1 MIDYTA
7 SEADIAFVLKH
18 IGRPERLAEW
28 SDETAEDVIPALAKF
43 INAEIAPLDL
53 IGDEVGAKL
62 KNGRVRMPPEMVTAY
77 KRYAEAGWPGLCAP
91 EEFGGMDLPHV
102 FGAVLADM
110 LAGACISYEMVLSLA
125 QGCIRTIK
133 ASGSADQK
141 ARLLPQLVSG
151 EWMAT
156 MCLTEPDA
164 GSDLGRIK
172 TLAVPGATPDGDGY
186 AISGA
191 KIFISGGDHDYT
203 DNVIHLVLARTPDA
217 APGVRGLSLFA
228 CPAVLPDGTRNTVQT
243 VRIEEKMGMHGSP
256 TCQMAFDGARGELLG
271 EEGKGLAAMF
281 TMMNAER
288 LDVSLQAVGQM
299 DVAFQ
304 RARAH
309 AAGRRQGTTSEGTA
323 LITQHGDVQRMLL
336 DIYAHAM
343 GCRAM
348 VYKTFV
354 DMDLGADQGLLD
366 ILTPTC
372 KAFATDAV
380 NATSSLAVQIH
391 GGYGFCKEYRV
402 EQIMRDA
409 RIMAIYEGTNG
420 VLATG
425 VARRAIRAKDGAAAA
440 AFADLVSTGET
451 SMELADAIEDWR
463 QATATMQ
470 TRGDIG
476 PSVNDY
482 MRLTGL
488 VYFGRVWADMEAAA
502 DQAPEPALLRAAAAH
517 VRSRLLP
524 EAALLRRRILNPEPT
539 HDAALFAA

>member
-7 SEADIAFVLKH
+7 SEAEIAFVLKH
-18 IGRPERLAEW
+18 TSRPERLPDW
-28 SDETAEDVIPALAKF
+28 SDDLAEALISALGRF
-43 INAEIAPLDL
+43 INTEIAPLDM
-53 IGDEVGAKL
+53 IGEEQGARL
-62 KNGRVRMPPEMVTAY
+62 ENGRVRMPPEMVTAY
-77 KRYAEAGWPGLCAP
+77 KRYAEAGWTGLCAP
-91 EEFGGMDLPHV
+91 EEFGGQELPHIL
-102 FGAVLADM
+102 GAVLADM

-125 QGCIRTIK
+125 QGCIRTVS
-133 ASGSADQK
+133 ASGNEDQK
-141 ARLLPQLVSG
+141 ARLLPPLVSG
-151 EWMAT
+151 EWMAS

-172 TLAVPGATPDGDGY
+172 TTATPEGNGY
-186 AISGA
+186 TLSGN

-203 DNVIHLVLARTPDA
+203 DNVLHLVLARTPDA

-228 CPAVLPDGTRNTVQT
+228 CPAVLPNGTRNTVQT

-256 TCQMAFDGARGELLG
+256 TCQMAFDCAQAELLG
-271 EEGKGLAAMF
+271 KEGQGLATMF

-288 LDVSLQAVGQM
+288 LDVTLQAVGQM

-304 RARAH
+304 RARTH
-309 AAGRRQGTTSEGTA
+309 AAGRRQGTTPQGTA
-323 LITQHGDVQRMLL
+323 LITEHGDVQRMLL
-336 DIYAHAM
+336 DIYAYTL

-348 VYKTFV
+348 AYRTFV

-380 NATSSLAVQIH
+380 NAASSQAVQIH

-402 EQIMRDA
+402 EQIMRDS

-425 VARRAIRAKDGAAAA
+425 VARRAIRANDGAAAN
-440 AFADLVSTGET
+440 AFVELVAEGPT
-451 SMELADAIEDWR
+451 SLELADAIDAWKAATKAM
-463 QATATMQ
+463 QASA
-470 TRGDIG
+470 DIG
-476 PSVNDY
+476 PSATDY

-488 VYFGRVWADMEAAA
+488 VYFGRVWADLEAAA
-502 DQAPEPALLRAAAAH
+502 DEAPEPELLRAAAAH
-517 VRSRLLP
+517 VRARILP
-524 EAALLRRRILNPEPT
+524 EAGLLRHLILNPEPT
-539 HDAALFAA
+539 HSAAIFAA

>member
-1 MIDYTA
+1 MINYTA
-7 SEADIAFVLKH
+7 SEAEIAFVLKH
-18 IGRPERLAEW
+18 IGRPERLPEW
-28 SDETAEDVIPALAKF
+28 SDDLADDLIPALGKF

-53 IGDEVGAKL
+53 IGEEQGAVL
-62 KNGRVRMPPEMVTAY
+62 KDRRVKMPPEMVTAY
-77 KRYAEAGWPGLCAP
+77 KRYCEAGWPGLCAP
-91 EEFGGMDLPHV
+91 ADFGGMDLPHV

-133 ASGSADQK
+133 ASGSDEQK

-151 EWMAT
+151 EWMAS
-156 MCLTEPDA
+156 MCLTEPEA

-172 TLAVPGATPDGDGY
+172 TMATPDGEGY
-186 AISGA
+186 AISGP

-203 DNVIHLVLARTPDA
+203 DNVLHLVLARTPDA

-228 CPAVLPDGTRNTVQT
+228 CPAVLPDGTRNSVET
-243 VRIEEKMGMHGSP
+243 VRLEEKMGMHGSP

-304 RARAH
+304 RSRVH
-309 AAGRRQGTTSEGTA
+309 AAGRRQGTTAEGTA
-323 LITQHGDVQRMLL
+323 LITEHGDVQRMLL
-336 DIYAHAM
+336 DIYAHTM

-391 GGYGFCKEYRV
+391 GGYGFCQEYRV
-402 EQIMRDA
+402 EQIMRDS

-425 VARRAIRAKDGAAAA
+425 VARRAIRANGGAAAE
-440 AFADLVSTGET
+440 AFADLVSAGET
-451 SMELADAIEDWR
+451 SDALQEAIDHWR
-463 QATATMQ
+463 EATTAMQ
-470 TRGDIG
+470 TRADIG

-488 VYFGRVWADMEAAA
+488 VYFGRAWAELEAAA
-502 DQAPEPALLRAAAAH
+502 DHAPEPTLLRAAAAH
-517 VRSRLLP
+517 VRNRLLP
-524 EAALLRRRILNPEPT
+524 EAALLKRRILSPEPT
-539 HDAALFAA
+539 HDAAIFAA

>member
-7 SEADIAFVLKH
+7 SEAEIAFVLKH
-18 IGRPERLAEW
+18 IGRPDRLPDWNDDLAEV
-28 SDETAEDVIPALAKF
+28 VIPALARF
-43 INAEIAPLDL
+43 INTEIAPLDM
-53 IGDEVGAKL
+53 IGEDQGARL
-62 KNGRVRMPPEMVTAY
+62 ENGRVRMPPEMVAAY
-77 KRYAEAGWPGLCAP
+77 QRYSEAGWPGLCAP
-91 EEFGGMDLPHV
+91 EPYGGQELPHIL
-102 FGAVLADM
+102 GAVLADM

-125 QGCIRTIK
+125 QGCIRTIS
-133 ASGSADQK
+133 ASGNDDQK
-141 ARLLPQLVSG
+141 ARLLPPLVSG

-172 TLAVPGATPDGDGY
+172 TTATPDDNGY
-186 AISGA
+186 ALSGT

-203 DNVIHLVLARTPDA
+203 DNILHLVLARAPDA
-217 APGVRGLSLFA
+217 APGMRGLSLFA

-243 VRIEEKMGMHGSP
+243 VRIEEKMGMHASP
-256 TCQMAFDGARGELLG
+256 TCQMAFDAARGELLG

-288 LDVSLQAVGQM
+288 LDVALQAVGQM

-304 RARAH
+304 RARTH
-309 AAGRRQGTTSEGTA
+309 ATGRRQGTTAKGVS
-323 LITQHGDVQRMLL
+323 LITEHGDVQRMLL
-336 DIYAHAM
+336 DIYAYAM

-348 VYKTFV
+348 VYRTFV
-354 DMDLGADQGLLD
+354 DMDLGADQALLD

-380 NATSSLAVQIH
+380 NAASSQAVQIH

-402 EQIMRDA
+402 EQIMRDS

-425 VARRAIRAKDGAAAA
+425 IARRAIRANGGAAAD
-440 AFADLVSTGET
+440 AFADLVENGPS
-451 SMELADAIEDWR
+451 SMELADAIDAWKA
-463 QATATMQ
+463 ATRVMQ
-470 TRGDIG
+470 STTDIG
-476 PSVNDY
+476 PSVADY

-502 DQAPEPALLRAAAAH
+502 DAAPEPELLRAAAAH
-517 VRSRLLP
+517 VRSRILP
-524 EAALLRRRILNPEPT
+524 EAGLLRQRILNPEPT
-539 HDAALFAA
+539 HPAAIFAA

>member
-7 SEADIAFVLKH
+7 SEAEIAFVLKH
-18 IGRPERLAEW
+18 IGRPERLPDW
-28 SDETAEDVIPALAKF
+28 SDDLAEAVIPALGRF
-43 INAEIAPLDL
+43 INTEIAPLDM
-53 IGDEVGAKL
+53 IGEEHGARL
-62 KNGRVRMPPEMVTAY
+62 ENGRVRMPPGMVAAY
-77 KRYAEAGWPGLCAP
+77 KRYADAGWPGLCAP
-91 EEFGGMDLPHV
+91 EEFGGQELPHIL
-102 FGAVLADM
+102 GAVLADM

-125 QGCIRTIK
+125 QGCIRTLN
-133 ASGSADQK
+133 ASGNDDQK
-141 ARLLPQLVSG
+141 ARLLPPLVSG
-151 EWMAT
+151 EWMAS

-172 TLAVPGATPDGDGY
+172 TTATPDGDDY
-186 AISGA
+186 VLSGT

-203 DNVIHLVLARTPDA
+203 DNVLHLVLARTPDA

-228 CPAVLPDGTRNTVQT
+228 CPAVLPDGTRNRVQT
-243 VRIEEKMGMHGSP
+243 VRIEEKMGMHASP
-256 TCQMAFDGARGELLG
+256 TCQMAFDGAKAELLG
-271 EEGKGLAAMF
+271 HEGQGLAAMF

-288 LDVSLQAVGQM
+288 LDVALQAVGQM

-304 RARAH
+304 RSRLH

-323 LITQHGDVQRMLL
+323 LITEHGDVQRMLL
-336 DIYAHAM
+336 DIYAYTL

-348 VYKTFV
+348 VYRTFV

-380 NATSSLAVQIH
+380 NAASSQAVQIH

-402 EQIMRDA
+402 EQIMRDS

-425 VARRAIRAKDGAAAA
+425 VARRAIRANGGAAAQ
-440 AFADLVSTGET
+440 AFADLASTGP
-451 SMELADAIEDWR
+451 SSVELADAIDAWKS
-463 QATATMQ
+463 ATQVMQ
-470 TRGDIG
+470 SYTDIG
-476 PSVNDY
+476 PSVSDY

-488 VYFGRVWADMEAAA
+488 VYFGRAWADLEAAA
-502 DQAPEPALLRAAAAH
+502 DNAPEPELLRATAAH
-517 VRSRLLP
+517 VRARILP
-524 EAALLRRRILNPEPT
+524 EAGLLRHRILNPEPT
-539 HDAALFAA
+539 HSAAIFAA

>member
-7 SEADIAFVLKH
+7 SEAEIAFVLKH
-18 IGRPERLAEW
+18 IGRPDRLPDW
-28 SDETAEDVIPALAKF
+28 SDELADDLIPALGKF
-43 INAEIAPLDL
+43 INAEISPLDL

-62 KNGRVRMPPEMVTAY
+62 EDGRVKMPAEMVAAY
-77 KRYAEAGWPGLCAP
+77 DRYRQAGWTGLTAP
-91 EEFGGMDLPHV
+91 KDFGGQELPHI

-125 QGCIRTIK
+125 QGCIRTLT
-133 ASGSADQK
+133 ACGSDDQK
-141 ARLLPQLVSG
+141 ARYLPQLISG
-151 EWMAT
+151 EWMAS

-164 GSDLGRIK
+164 GSDLGLIK
-172 TLAVPGATPDGDGY
+172 TIATRDENGY
-186 AISGA
+186 ALSGT

-203 DNVIHLVLARTPDA
+203 DNVLHLVLARTPDA
-217 APGVRGLSLFA
+217 PAGVRGLSLFA
-228 CPAVLPDGTRNTVQT
+228 CPATLPDGTRNTVQT

-256 TCQMAFDGARGELLG
+256 TCQMAFDGARAELLG
-271 EEGKGLAAMF
+271 TIGQGLAAMF

-299 DVAFQ
+299 DAAFQ
-304 RARAH
+304 RSRSH
-309 AAGRRQGTTSEGTA
+309 ASARRQGTTAGETA
-323 LITQHGDVQRMLL
+323 MITQHGDVQRMLL
-336 DIYAHAM
+336 DIYAHTM

-348 VYKTFV
+348 VYRTFV

-380 NATSSLAVQIH
+380 NIASSQAVQIH

-425 VARRAIRAKDGAAAA
+425 LARRAIRTNNGAAAD
-440 AFADLVSTGET
+440 AFAELVSTGPT

-463 QATATMQ
+463 ASTTAMQ
-470 TRGDIG
+470 NGTDIG
-476 PSVNDY
+476 PAVTDY

-488 VYFGRVWADMEAAA
+488 VYFGRVWADLETVA
-502 DQAPEPALLRAAAAH
+502 DHAPEPALLRAAASH
-517 VRSRLLP
+517 VRARLLP
-524 EAALLRRRILNPEPT
+524 EASLLRRRVEVSEPT
-539 HDAALFAA
+539 HAAEIFAL

>member
-18 IGRPERLAEW
+18 IGRPDRLPDW
-28 SDETAEDVIPALAKF
+28 SDDLAADLIPAMGKF

-53 IGDEVGAKL
+53 IAENDGAKL
-62 KNGRVRMPPEMVTAY
+62 KDGRVQMPPEMIEAY

-91 EEFGGMDLPHV
+91 EAFGGMDQPHI

-110 LAGACISYEMVLSLA
+110 LSGACISYEMVLSLS
-125 QGCIRTIK
+125 QGCIRTLK
-133 ASGSADQK
+133 ASGTNAQQS
-141 ARLLPQLVSG
+141 RFLPHLVSG
-151 EWMAT
+151 EWMAS

-172 TLAVPGATPDGDGY
+172 TLATPEGEGY
-186 AISGA
+186 AISGT
-191 KIFISGGDHDYT
+191 KIFISGGDHNYT
-203 DNVIHLVLARTPDA
+203 DNVLHLVLARTPDA
-217 APGVRGLSLFA
+217 TPGIRGLSLFA
-228 CPAVLPDGTRNTVQT
+228 CPAVLPDGTRNAVKT

-256 TCQMAFDGARGELLG
+256 TCQMAFDGARGELIG
-271 EEGKGLAAMF
+271 EEGQGLAAMF

-299 DVAFQ
+299 DVAYQ

-309 AAGRRQGTTSEGTA
+309 ASARRQGTTRDGTA
-323 LITQHGDVQRMLL
+323 LISEHGDVQRMLL
-336 DIYAHAM
+336 DIYAHTM

-348 VYKTFV
+348 VYRTFV

-380 NATSSLAVQIH
+380 NTASSTAVQIH

-409 RIMAIYEGTNG
+409 RIMSIYEGTNG

-425 VARRAIRAKDGAAAA
+425 LARRAIRAQDGAAARKFEEMMSQGTASA
-440 AFADLVSTGET
+440 A
-451 SMELADAIEDWR
+451 LANALEDWR
-463 QATATMQ
+463 LATKEMQ
-470 TRGDIG
+470 DQTDIG
-476 PSVNDY
+476 PSVADY

-488 VYFGRVWADMEAAA
+488 VYFGRVWAEMEPVA
-502 DQAPEPALLRAAAAH
+502 DQAPNPALVQAAAAH
-517 VRSRLLP
+517 VRRRILP
-524 EAALLRRRILNPEPT
+524 ETALLRQRILNPEPT
-539 HDAALFAA
+539 HDAAIFAA

>member
-7 SEADIAFVLKH
+7 SEAEIAFVLKH
-18 IGRPERLAEW
+18 IGQPERLPEW
-28 SDETAEDVIPALAKF
+28 SDDLAEAVIFALGRF
-43 INAEIAPLDL
+43 INTEIAPLDM
-53 IGDEVGAKL
+53 VGEEQGARL
-62 KNGRVRMPPEMVTAY
+62 ENGRVRMPPSMVAAY
-77 KRYAEAGWPGLCAP
+77 KRYADAGWPGLCAP
-91 EEFGGMDLPHV
+91 EEFGGQELPHV
-102 FGAVLADM
+102 LGAVLADM

-125 QGCIRTIK
+125 QGCIRTVN
-133 ASGSADQK
+133 ASGDDDQK
-141 ARLLPQLVSG
+141 ARLLPPLISG
-151 EWMAT
+151 EWMAS

-172 TLAVPGATPDGDGY
+172 TLAKPDEDSY
-186 AISGA
+186 TLSGN

-203 DNVIHLVLARTPDA
+203 DNVLHLVLARTPDA

-228 CPAVLPDGTRNTVQT
+228 CPAVLPDGTRNHVQT
-243 VRIEEKMGMHGSP
+243 VRIEEKMGMHASP
-256 TCQMAFDGARGELLG
+256 TCQMAFDGARAELLG

-288 LDVSLQAVGQM
+288 LDVALQAVGQM

-304 RARAH
+304 RARVH
-309 AAGRRQGTTSEGTA
+309 AAGRRQGTSAEGTA
-323 LITQHGDVQRMLL
+323 QITEHGDVQRMLL
-336 DIYAHAM
+336 DIYAYTM

-348 VYKTFV
+348 VYRTFV

-380 NATSSLAVQIH
+380 NAASSQAVQIH

-402 EQIMRDA
+402 EQIMRDS

-425 VARRAIRAKDGAAAA
+425 IARRAIRADNGAAAD
-440 AFADLVSTGET
+440 AFAELVSVGPS
-451 SMELADAIEDWR
+451 SMELADAIDAWKAAT
-463 QATATMQ
+463 QAMQ
-470 TRGDIG
+470 ASADIG
-476 PSVNDY
+476 PSVSDY

-488 VYFGRVWADMEAAA
+488 VYFGRVWADLEAAA
-502 DQAPEPALLRAAAAH
+502 DDAPEPELLCAAAAH
-517 VRSRLLP
+517 VRARILP
-524 EAALLRRRILNPEPT
+524 EAGLLRHRILNPEPT
-539 HDAALFAA
+539 HSAAIFAA